1 MFRRTRYQQGSLTC
15 VKRKTGQA
23 VWVFRWYE
31 PITNGGMVYRKR
43 VLGTIEELKT
53 ESQAQRAA
61 DALRLTINAEQTP
74 KSVSVAALVQHYRN
88 EELSEANQGKAY
100 STKQAYEFYLK
111 NWIVPRWGDLSLEDV
126 KPVAVESWLKSVRR
140 SRGSKAKI
148 RNIMSALFNHARRY
162 EWTDRNPIAL
172 VRQSAKR
179 ERIPEVLTEEELQA
193 LIPQLSVRDRTL
205 VLLDAC
211 TGLRVGELLALKWGD
226 VDFENGLLHVTRSVV
241 NQIVG
246 PCKTEASQKPVPL
259 DSFLAQVLRQW
270 RSGCSYNQNDDWVF
284 ASPLTKGQQP
294 YWPENL
300 MKRGIR
306 PAAKRAKIIK
316 HISWHTFRR
325 TFSTLL
331 KANGEDIKTVQELLR
346 HANSRIT
353 LDIYTQAVTPAK
365 RAAQTKVVEMIVPK
379 PKEQKELE
387 ETLGKARIS
396 LSNPSEPT
404 PSRTAS
410 VSA

>member
-1 MFRRTRYQQGSLTC
+1 VFKRARHQQGSLQC
-15 VKRKTGQA
+15 VKRKTGKT
-23 VWVFRWYE
+23 VWEFRWYE
-31 PITNGGMVYRKR
+31 PTTNGDTVYRKK
-43 VLGTIEELKT
+43 VIGTTEEYKT
-53 ESQAQRAA
+53 ESHAQRAA

-74 KSVSVAALVQHYRN
+74 RSISIAALIQHYRTH
-88 EELSEANQGKAY
+88 ELSADNQGKTF
-100 STKQAYEFYLK
+100 STKQAYKFYLK
-111 NWIVPRWGDLSLEDV
+111 NWIVPRWGPHSLRDV
-126 KPVAVESWLKSVRR
+126 KTVAVESWLKAVPR
-140 SRGSKAKI
+140 SRGSRAKI

-162 EWTDRNPIAL
+162 EWTDRNPITL

-179 ERIPEVLTEEELQA
+179 QRVPEVLTEEELQA
-193 LIPQLSVRDRTL
+193 LIPQLSARDRVL

-211 TGLRVGELLALKWGD
+211 TGLRVGELLGLKWSD
-226 VDFENGLLHVTRSVV
+226 VDFENGQLHVTRSVV
-241 NQIVG
+241 NQVVG
-246 PCKTEASQKPVPL
+246 ECKTEASQKPVPL
-259 DSFLAQVLRQW
+259 DSFLAQELLTW
-270 RSGCSYNQNDDWVF
+270 RSRCPYNQNDDWVF
-284 ASPLTKGQQP
+284 ASPLTKGRQP

-306 PAAKRAKIIK
+306 SAAKRAEIVK

-365 RAAQTKVVEMIVPK
+365 RAAQTKVVEMIVRK
-379 PKEQKELE
+379 PKEQKAPE
-387 ETLGKARIS
+387 EERIP

-404 PSRTAS
+404 PSSAAS

>member
-1 MFRRTRYQQGSLTC
+1 VFRRARHQQGSLQC
-15 VKRKTGQA
+15 VKRKTGKT
-23 VWVFRWYE
+23 VWEFRWYE
-31 PITNGGMVYRKR
+31 PTTKDGTVYRKK
-43 VLGTIEELKT
+43 VIGTTEEYKT

-74 KSVSVAALVQHYRN
+74 KSVSISALVEHYRT
-88 EELSEANQGKAY
+88 EELSDENQRKAF
-100 STKQAYEFYLK
+100 STKQAYKFYLK
-111 NWIVPRWGDLSLEDV
+111 NWIVPRWGTSSLKDV
-126 KPVAVESWLKSVRR
+126 KPVAVESWLKSVPR

-162 EWTDRNPIAL
+162 EWTDRNPITL

-179 ERIPEVLTEEELQA
+179 ERVPEVLTEEELQA
-193 LIPQLSVRDRTL
+193 LIPELSLRDRVL

-211 TGLRVGELLALKWGD
+211 TGLRVGELLGLKWGD
-226 VDFENGLLHVTRSVV
+226 VDFENGQVRVTRSVV
-241 NQIVG
+241 DQVVG
-246 PCKTEASQKPVPL
+246 DCKTEASQKPVPL
-259 DSFLAQVLRQW
+259 DSFLAQELLTW
-270 RSGCSYNQNDDWVF
+270 RSHCPYNQDEDWVF
-284 ASPLTKGQQP
+284 ASPLTKGRQP

-306 PAAKRAKIIK
+306 PAAKRAGIVK

-365 RAAQTKVVEMIVPK
+365 RAAQTKVVQMIMRK
-379 PKEQKELE
+379 PKDRAVVA
-387 ETLGKARIS
+387 GKARPA
-396 LSNPSEPT
+396 LSNLSEPT
-404 PSRTAS
+404 PSRAALVTD
-410 VSA
+410 

>member
-1 MFRRTRYQQGSLTC
+1 MFRRARHQQGSLQC
-15 VKRKTGQA
+15 VKRKAGKT
-23 VWVFRWYE
+23 VWEFRWYE
-31 PITNGGMVYRKR
+31 PTTNGDTVYRKK
-43 VLGTIEELKT
+43 VIGTTEEYKT

-61 DALRLTINAEQTP
+61 DAVRLTINAEQTP
-74 KSVSVAALVQHYRN
+74 KSVSIAALVEHYRTR
-88 EELSEANQGKAY
+88 ELSKENQGKAF
-100 STKQAYEFYLK
+100 STKQAYGFYLK
-111 NWIVPRWGDLSLEDV
+111 NWIVPRWGTYSLEDV
-126 KPVAVESWLKSVRR
+126 KPVAVESWLKSIPR

-162 EWTDRNPIAL
+162 EWTDRNPITR

-179 ERIPEVLTEEELQA
+179 QRLPEVLTDEELQA
-193 LIPQLSVRDRTL
+193 LIPHLSVRDRVL

-211 TGLRVGELLALKWGD
+211 TGLRVGELLGLKWSD
-226 VDFENGLLHVTRSVV
+226 VDFENGQLHVTRSVV
-241 NQIVG
+241 DQVVG
-246 PCKTEASQKPVPL
+246 DCKTEASQKPVPL
-259 DSFLAQVLRQW
+259 DSFLAEELRMW
-270 RSGCSYNQNDDWVF
+270 RSGCAYNQDDDWVF
-284 ASPLTKGQQP
+284 ASPLTKGRQP

-306 PAAKRAKIIK
+306 PAAKRAEIVK

-346 HANSRIT
+346 HANSKIT

-365 RAAQTKVVEMIVPK
+365 RAAQTKIVEMIVQK
-379 PKEQKELE
+379 PKEQKAPE
-387 ETLGKARIS
+387 EVRVS
-396 LSNPSEPT
+396 LSNPSEPM
-404 PSRTAS
+404 PSRAAL

>member
-1 MFRRTRYQQGSLTC
+1 MFKRSRHQQGSLQC
-15 VKRKTGQA
+15 VKRKTGKT
-23 VWVFRWYE
+23 VWEFRWYE
-31 PITNGGMVYRKR
+31 PTTNDGTVYRKK
-43 VLGTIEELKT
+43 VIGTIEEYQT

-61 DALRLTINAEQTP
+61 DALRLTINAEQTS
-74 KSVSVAALVQHYRN
+74 KSVSISALVEHYRT
-88 EELSEANQGKAY
+88 EELSDENQRKAF
-100 STKQAYEFYLK
+100 STKQAYKFYLK
-111 NWIVPRWGDLSLEDV
+111 NWIMPRWGSFSLKDV
-126 KPVAVESWLKSVRR
+126 KPVAVESWLKSVPR

-162 EWTDRNPIAL
+162 EWTDRNPITL

-179 ERIPEVLTEEELQA
+179 ERLPEVLTDEELQA
-193 LIPQLSVRDRTL
+193 LIPHLSVRDRML

-211 TGLRVGELLALKWGD
+211 TGLRVGELLGLKWSD
-226 VDFENGLLHVTRSVV
+226 VDFENGQLHVTRSVV
-241 NQIVG
+241 DQVVG
-246 PCKTEASQKPVPL
+246 DCKTEASQKPVPL
-259 DSFLAQVLRQW
+259 DSFLAEELLTW
-270 RSGCSYNQNDDWVF
+270 RSGCAYNQDDDWVF
-284 ASPLTKGQQP
+284 ASPLTKGRQP

-306 PAAKRAKIIK
+306 PAAKRAKIAK

-346 HANSRIT
+346 HANSKIT

-365 RAAQTKVVEMIVPK
+365 RAAQTKIVEMIVQK
-379 PKEQKELE
+379 PKEQKAPE
-387 ETLGKARIS
+387 EVRVS
-396 LSNPSEPT
+396 LSNPSEPM
-404 PSRTAS
+404 PSRAAF

>member
-1 MFRRTRYQQGSLTC
+1 MFRRARYQQGSLTC

-31 PITNGGMVYRKR
+31 PITNGGMVYRKK

-88 EELSEANQGKAY
+88 EELSEANQGKAF

-179 ERIPEVLTEEELQA
+179 ERIPEVLTEEELRA
-193 LIPQLSVRDRTL
+193 LIPQLSDRDRTL

-211 TGLRVGELLALKWGD
+211 TGLRVGELLGLKWSD

-241 NQIVG
+241 SQIVG
-246 PCKTEASQKPVPL
+246 ACKTEASQKPVPL

-270 RSGCSYNQNDDWVF
+270 RSCCSYNQNDDWVF

-306 PAAKRAKIIK
+306 PAAKRAKIMK

-404 PSRTAS
+404 PSRAAS

>member
-1 MFRRTRYQQGSLTC
+1 MFRRTRHQQGSLQC
-15 VKRKTGQA
+15 VRRKNGQT

-31 PITNGGMVYRKR
+31 PTANGGTVYRKK
-43 VLGTIEELKT
+43 VIGTIDEFRT

-74 KSVSVAALVQHYRN
+74 RSVSIAALVEHYRAQ
-88 EELSEANQGKAY
+88 ELSEQNQGKAF

-111 NWIVPRWGDLSLEDV
+111 NWIVPRWGKYSLNDV
-126 KPVAVESWLKSVRR
+126 KPVAVESWLKSVPR

-162 EWTDRNPIAL
+162 EWIDRNPITL

-193 LIPQLSVRDRTL
+193 LMPELTLRDHVL
-205 VLLDAC
+205 VLLDVC
-211 TGLRVGELLALKWGD
+211 TGLRVGELLGLKWSD
-226 VDFENGLLHVTRSVV
+226 VDFRNGLLHVTRSVV
-241 NQIVG
+241 DQVVG
-246 PCKTEASQKPVPL
+246 DCKTEASQKPVPL
-259 DSFLAQVLRQW
+259 DSFLAQELLTW
-270 RSGCSYNQNDDWVF
+270 RSNCAYNQDEDWIF
-284 ASPLTKGQQP
+284 ASPLKKGHQP

-306 PAAKRAKIIK
+306 QAAKRAGITKQ
-316 HISWHTFRR
+316 ISWHTFRR

-365 RAAQTKVVEMIVPK
+365 RAAQSKVVEMIVRK
-379 PKEQKELE
+379 PKEQKEAS
-387 ETLGKARIS
+387 GAAQVS

-404 PSRTAS
+404 PSSTAS

>member
-1 MFRRTRYQQGSLTC
+1 VFKRARHQQGSLQS
-15 VKRKTGQA
+15 VKRKTGKT
-23 VWVFRWYE
+23 VWEFRWYE
-31 PITNGGMVYRKR
+31 PTTNGDTVYRKK
-43 VLGTIEELKT
+43 VIGTTEEYKT

-61 DALRLTINAEQTP
+61 DAVRLTINAEQTP
-74 KSVSVAALVQHYRN
+74 KSISIAALVQHYRTL
-88 EELSEANQGKAY
+88 ELSADNTGKAF
-100 STKQAYEFYLK
+100 STKQAYKFYLK
-111 NWIVPRWGDLSLEDV
+111 NWIVPRWGPYSLRDV
-126 KPVAVESWLKSVRR
+126 KTVAVESWLKAVPR
-140 SRGSKAKI
+140 SRGSRAKI

-162 EWTDRNPIAL
+162 EWTDRNPITL

-179 ERIPEVLTEEELQA
+179 QRVPEVLTEEELQA
-193 LIPQLSVRDRTL
+193 LIPQLSARDRVL

-211 TGLRVGELLALKWGD
+211 TGLRVGELLGLKWSD
-226 VDFENGLLHVTRSVV
+226 VDFENGQLHVTRSVV
-241 NQIVG
+241 NQVVG
-246 PCKTEASQKPVPL
+246 DCKTEASQKPVPL
-259 DSFLAQVLRQW
+259 DSFLAQELLTW
-270 RSGCSYNQNDDWVF
+270 RSGCPYNQNDDWVF
-284 ASPLTKGQQP
+284 ASPLTKGRQP

-306 PAAKRAKIIK
+306 PAAKRAEIVK

-365 RAAQTKVVEMIVPK
+365 RAAQTKVVEMIVRK
-379 PKEQKELE
+379 PKEQKALE
-387 ETLGKARIS
+387 EARIS

-404 PSRTAS
+404 PSSTAS